1 MTIIERIEQLNG
13 EHGRTISEL
22 SKRAENAETTVY
34 TWKRKNKCPSMA
46 ALEKVC
52 KSYGIT
58 MYQFFTDIYSPDYT
72 EEQNKLIA
80 QWSTLNSE
88 EKAIIENL
96 ISYFTSRK

>member
-1 MTIIERIEQLNG
+1 
-13 EHGRTISEL
+13 
-22 SKRAENAETTVY
+22 
-34 TWKRKNKCPSMA
+34 MA

-58 MYQFFTDIYSPDYT
+58 MYQFFTDIYGPDYT

-88 EKAIIENL
+88 EKAIIECGMSAIFIL
-96 ISYFTSRK
+96 SIFSG

>member
-1 MTIIERIEQLNG
+1 MTIIERIEQLNAERG
-13 EHGRTISEL
+13 WSLYEL
-22 SKRAENAETTVY
+22 SKRADIAEATVY
-34 TWKRKNKCPSMA
+34 TWKQKNKCPSMA